1 MGAEP
6 GGKRVAQWGRGQRG
20 AWPQLNQS
28 GEGAGLGAGP
38 GGGLP
43 GGRSPGGGRRRSDGQ
58 QNPGGA
64 WGGAAPPNCRCGTAQ
79 CWDPAGGEGLR
90 WGGRRLPRYPKM
102 GQRPPA
108 SPPHWVGL
116 NPEPHQR
123 WGRAVPPMLYGGA
136 KGLDGGTNL
145 GGGGFLPLRGGR
157 QGPRWGGSAGPSP
170 WEDLNGTGGVKC
182 CCSPPPLRSPPVEG
196 SQPHPCGEGSPPHRR
211 CPRLRGGAGPPAPG
225 APWTDP
231 ALTSSHGCSC
241 GTLSSWGGGETS
253 RGGPERWGGDYFG
266 EGAGGGS
273 LTGGAYCSR
282 WKLALHRGP
291 ELSGPGGSLGLLES
305 GAGGGEGGSG
315 C

>member
-1 MGAEP
+1 MDGSHMGVEP
-6 GGKRVAQWGRGQRG
+6 MKIGGRAWWETGG
-20 AWPQLNQS
+20 AM
-28 GEGAGLGAGP
+28 GAGP
-38 GGGLP
+38 TGGMATAQPIGRGGGA
-43 GGRSPGGGRRRSDGQ
+43 G
-58 QNPGGA
+58 GGA
-64 WGGAAPPNCRCGTAQ
+64 WRGLTWGAESRRGEEAERRTAKSGGGVGGGSAPKLPVRHSPVLGPCGRGRAAV
-79 CWDPAGGEGLR
+79 
-90 WGGRRLPRYPKM
+90 GGRRLPRYPKM

-211 CPRLRGGAGPPAPG
+211 CPRLRGGAAPPAPG

-241 GTLSSWGGGETS
+241 GTLSSWGGGGNIT
-253 RGGPERWGGDYFG
+253 
-266 EGAGGGS
+266 GGS
-273 LTGGAYCSR
+273 
-282 WKLALHRGP
+282 
-291 ELSGPGGSLGLLES
+291 
-305 GAGGGEGGSG
+305 
-315 C
+315 